1 MNKRYSILLVEDD
14 EVDIM
19 NIQRAFIKNNI
30 KEPFY
35 IARNGVEALEMLR
48 NPESF
53 NIKVKPQFLIVDL
66 NMPKKG
72 GLELLHDIRT
82 DPHLK
87 RLTVFIMTTS
97 NEIKDRTTAYEYN
110 AAGYIIKPLSFAE
123 FVEAIGALNQY
134 INICE
139 LPE

>member
-19 NIQRAFIKNNI
+19 NIQRAFLKNNI
-30 KEPFY
+30 KLPFY

-48 NPESF
+48 NPEPF
-53 NIKVKPQFLIVDL
+53 NIGIRPQYLIVDL

-72 GLELLHDIRT
+72 GLELLHDIRQ
-82 DPHLK
+82 DPSLK

-97 NEIKDRTTAYEYN
+97 NEVKDKTTAYEYN
-110 AAGYIIKPLSFAE
+110 AAGYIIKPLSFTE

>member
-19 NIQRAFIKNNI
+19 NIQRAFVKNDIKQ
-30 KEPFY
+30 PFY
-35 IARNGVEALEMLR
+35 VARNGVEALEMLR
-48 NPESF
+48 NPEPF
-53 NIKVKPQFLIVDL
+53 NIRVKPQFLIVDV

-72 GLELLHDIRT
+72 GLELLQDIRE

-87 RLTVFIMTTS
+87 KLTVFIMTTS
-97 NEIKDRTTAYEYN
+97 NETKDRSTAYEYQ
-110 AAGYIIKPLSFAE
+110 AAGYIIKPLSFKE
-123 FVEAIGALNQY
+123 FVETISTLNQY